1 VLLDTLYHRKVFKVN
16 CVFLG
21 MLRIKKL
28 TDIIGKKVY
37 TDTGDFFG
45 EIEESNLVENKV
57 DSWRIKI
64 ASSMGSFLGGA
75 KGVIIP
81 HQFVKA
87 VGDVIVVSRASLP
100 LDEGEETIEQTVD
113 LSNDRGMGEEVE
125 EVAVV

>member
-1 VLLDTLYHRKVFKVN
+1 
-16 CVFLG
+16 